1 MHFYPRKKKK
11 RKNKSKNKRAQNDA
25 EDKKASG
32 NVGGTN
38 QQENIASVTVPELHE
53 KKNEEKDPG
62 MDVFRY
68 GWNTRKNCMLLHF

>member
-1 MHFYPRKKKK
+1 MYFYPRKKKK
-11 RKNKSKNKRAQNDA
+11 KKNKSKSKNKRAQNDA

-62 MDVFRY
+62 KDVYRCRR
-68 GWNTRKNCMLLHF
+68 NTR

>member
-1 MHFYPRKKKK
+1 MYFYPRKKKK
-11 RKNKSKNKRAQNDA
+11 KKNKSKSKNKRAQNDA

-62 MDVFRY
+62 KDVF
-68 GWNTRKNCMLLHF
+68 

>member
-1 MHFYPRKKKK
+1 MYFYPRKKKK

-62 MDVFRY
+62 KDVFRY
-68 GWNTRKNCMLLHF
+68 GRNTR